1 MTIENQRNKKNTHLG
16 EALGKHLPPLTLEE
30 FTKYLEESKGSKFKD
45 EASRYFIEKYP
56 MIQND
61 PHMKSTML
69 LIGVKMLVVE
79 GTIYPLLTRLKNA
92 GLLNAIIN
100 LVCEVMFTL
109 LSHNQNYD
117 YFVVIFSRSI
127 RHSTKPII

>member
-1 MTIENQRNKKNTHLG
+1 M
-16 EALGKHLPPLTLEE
+16 
-30 FTKYLEESKGSKFKD
+30 EESKGSKFED

-79 GTIYPLLTRLKNA
+79 GWQEINDSKLFYEELGKRFERLFNA
-92 GLLNAIIN
+92 KK
-100 LVCEVMFTL
+100 
-109 LSHNQNYD
+109 SSQ
-117 YFVVIFSRSI
+117 
-127 RHSTKPII
+127 

>member
-16 EALGKHLPPLTLEE
+16 EALGKYLPPLTLEE
-30 FTKYLEESKGSKFKD
+30 FEKYLKENEETNFED

-79 GTIYPLLTRLKNA
+79 GWQEINDSKLFYEELGKRFERLFNA
-92 GLLNAIIN
+92 K
-100 LVCEVMFTL
+100 
-109 LSHNQNYD
+109 
-117 YFVVIFSRSI
+117 
-127 RHSTKPII
+127 KPSQ